1 MMLVLHT
8 GFGSLGT
15 WPLKGS
21 SWQPCVPGLKGPE
34 GPPFLSLVCHCLSLS
49 PGLSRGLVAAPW
61 TLTQVCTPP
70 LGAHIALQASH
81 ETIPGKDYYHFTL
94 QEMEAQRG

>member
-1 MMLVLHT
+1 MLVLHT
-8 GFGSLGT
+8 GSGSLGT

-49 PGLSRGLVAAPW
+49 PGLSGGLVAAPW

-70 LGAHIALQASH
+70 LGAHIALLKHQKVPRSFP
-81 ETIPGKDYYHFTL
+81 T
-94 QEMEAQRG
+94 